1 MNKFNHVELK
11 EAFKDLS
18 TTNQNGSRY
27 YETPEGKYPSVTT
40 VTGWE
45 KKKFFAEWRAKNP
58 AESRRVLN
66 RGNELHSLVEDYI
79 NNEFNVKEDKGRV
92 ALPILDL
99 FLQLQPEL
107 DNIDNVYA
115 QEVPLWSKTLE
126 LAGRVDCVGEYK
138 GKLSIIDFKGS
149 TKIKRK
155 EDIENYF
162 TQATAYAIMWQE
174 MTGTSIDNIVIMI
187 ATEEGGSQVFEA
199 NPINYVKPLLK
210 AIRGYQAEMNS
221 TVEIA
226 H

>member
-1 MNKFNHVELK
+1 MKRFKHVQLTEV
-11 EAFKDLS
+11 FDDLS
-18 TTNQNGSRY
+18 TSNQNGSRY
-27 YETPEGKYPSVTT
+27 YETPEGVYPSVTT

-58 AESRRVLN
+58 GESRRVLN
-66 RGNELHSLVEDYI
+66 RGNELHSLVEYYI

-210 AIRGYQAEMNS
+210 AIRGYQVEMNNIKS
-221 TVEIA
+221 VV
-226 H
+226 

>member
-45 KKKFFAEWRAKNP
+45 KKKFFAEWRKNNP
-58 AESRRVLN
+58 KESRRVLN
-66 RGNELHSLVEDYI
+66 RGNKLHSLIEDYI
-79 NNEFNVKEDKGRV
+79 NNEFDVKEDKGRV
-92 ALPILDL
+92 DLPILDL

-107 DNIDNVYA
+107 NNIDNILA
-115 QEVPLWSKTLE
+115 QEIPLWSSTLE

-149 TKIKRK
+149 TRIKR
-155 EDIENYF
+155 ESDIENYF
-162 TQATAYAIMWQE
+162 TQSTAYAIMWQE
-174 MTGTSIDNIVIMI
+174 MTGTPIDNIVIMI

-199 NPINYVKPLLK
+199 NPIDYAKPLLK
-210 AIRGYQAEMNS
+210 AIRGYQK
-221 TVEIA
+221 EIN
-226 H
+226 HSVVV